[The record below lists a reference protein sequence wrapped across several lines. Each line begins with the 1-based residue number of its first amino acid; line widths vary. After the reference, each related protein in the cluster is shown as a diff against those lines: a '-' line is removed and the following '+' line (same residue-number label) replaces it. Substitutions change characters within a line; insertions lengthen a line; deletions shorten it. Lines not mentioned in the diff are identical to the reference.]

1 MKKLIAIIMTLAITL
16 SVFSPVSFADST
28 KIVTLGADLSDEQK
42 QTVLD
47 FFGIDDLGAVQAIE
61 VNNAEEHDTLG
72 EFVPA
77 AQIGTKTYSCAYIEP
92 TSSGGINVKTANLTY
107 VSNQTLANALMTA
120 GIQNCNLIVTAPFP
134 VSGTG
139 ALTGV
144 YKAYDSMGKKLD
156 DDKKVVAT
164 QELLVTS
171 EMEEIYGDDINQV
184 ITEIKDEV
192 IEETKGMS
200 DDEIRGVI
208 KAKADQYNVTLSDD
222 DVEKIL
228 DLIKKIQLLDYDTD
242 AFKSKINETLEA
254 ISENGGGALETVK
267 NFFSNVVSFVKGIF
281 NKGDDSNTGSDN
293 QDSDGSIFD
302 NIDTDVFNFDK

>member
-267 NFFSNVVSFVKGIF
+267 NFFSNVVSFIKGIF